1 MSLLKLAL
9 LELTGHILNIKKEP
23 IKQACLSSFRLH
35 SGFIYSPRSAPK
47 IRSAVARLCHSGL
60 VVPSHDLNDDKILHH
75 GKLTSPRY
83 SHLLGDVTW
92 RRLGGSRSRG
102 LMPSAGW
109 TQPLTRH
116 YVIGEK
122 PVPAPDRYSG
132 GGGGGREGGGEGEER
147 RGGEEEGEERGGSKC
162 LTSNTGQVSGDN

>member
-1 MSLLKLAL
+1 MSLLKWAL

-92 RRLGGSRSRG
+92 RRLGGSSSRG

-122 PVPAPDRYSG
+122 PVPAPDRYSLRVPDLKVETSREEGGGRG
-132 GGGGGREGGGEGEER
+132 GGGGLWVTDWGCHWTGEWRQLE
-147 RGGEEEGEERGGSKC
+147 
-162 LTSNTGQVSGDN
+162 

>member
-92 RRLGGSRSRG
+92 RRLGGSSSRG

-122 PVPAPDRYSG
+122 PVPAPDRYSLRVPDLKVETSREE
-132 GGGGGREGGGEGEER
+132 GGGRGGR
-147 RGGEEEGEERGGSKC
+147 RPMSDWLRLSLDRWVE
-162 LTSNTGQVSGDN
+162 TSRVK